1 MISRDEDYI
10 LRCIYP
16 PREYRRQRRSGITTG
31 LKVLQGFGL
40 ILFIWIGLGV
50 SILIFRE
57 LFIHPQVFPVH
68 QERHETHE
76 RHERREIIHKPHI
89 EAERIWRVV
98 PETGGIYLEKGG
110 AQ

>member
-16 PREYRRQRRSGITTG
+16 PRQYRKVRRSTVDKG

-57 LFIHPQVFPVH
+57 LFIHPQVFPV
-68 QERHETHE
+68 QHETHE
-76 RHERREIIHKPHI
+76 RHERREIIHKPQV
-89 EAERIWRVV
+89 EVERIWRVV

-110 AQ
+110 VQ